1 VIEVIRL
8 TILEID
14 NFNGFGNKKVKGQ
27 EWSLSKSV
35 RNLPFVHFLFGDMSE
50 L

>member
-1 VIEVIRL
+1 MKDL
-8 TILEID
+8 
-14 NFNGFGNKKVKGQ
+14 KQ